1 MAVPVDV
8 LQPVMI
14 MLALTNMPRLRCLTF
29 AAFLPFAM
37 TQMPAEDTKTHV
49 TKSSFGTA
57 DGKAVDLYT
66 LSNGK
71 VELAVMT
78 RGATVVRLKTADR
91 SGHAGDILLGF
102 DSLAGYSPEV
112 PYLGAI
118 VGRYGNRIAKGRFSL
133 DGKEYHLAVNN
144 GENALHGGKKGFD
157 KVIWTAMPGANS
169 VEFTYLS
176 KDGEEGYPGNL
187 TAKVTYTLTGNTVRI
202 GYTATTDKDTV
213 QNLTNHSYFNL
224 AGPASPD
231 ILKHQVTL
239 YASRYTPVDAGLIP
253 TGELAPVKGTP
264 FDFLQ
269 PHAIGERIDAKNEQ
283 IKLGG
288 GYDHN
293 YVLDSKSGLG
303 KAAEV
308 YEPTTGRVLEVWTTQ
323 PGVQFYSGNFLDGTF
338 QGRGATK
345 YAKHAGLCLETQ
357 HYPDSPNHPKFP
369 TAQLK
374 PGETFHSTT
383 EWRFL
388 AR

>member
-1 MAVPVDV
+1 
-8 LQPVMI
+8 
-14 MLALTNMPRLRCLTF
+14 MLNPRSLTLAAL
-29 AAFLPFAM
+29 LPFAM
-37 TQMPAEDTKTHV
+37 TQMPAEDSKTHV

-66 LSNGK
+66 LTNGK
-71 VELAVMT
+71 LELAVMT
-78 RGATVVRLKTADR
+78 RGATVVRLKTPDR
-91 SGHAGDILLGF
+91 SGHSGDIVLGF
-102 DSLAGYSPEV
+102 DNIAGYSPEV
-112 PYLGAI
+112 PYLGAT

-144 GENALHGGKKGFD
+144 GANSLHGGKVGFD
-157 KVIWTAMPGANS
+157 KVIWQAKPGTNS

-187 TAKVTYTLTGNTVRI
+187 SAKVTYTLTGSTVSI
-202 GYTATTDKDTV
+202 GYAVSTDKNTV

-264 FDFLQ
+264 LDFTQ
-269 PHAIGERIDAKNEQ
+269 PHPIGERIDAKNEQ

-293 YVLDSKSGLG
+293 FVLDSKGGLG

-308 YEPTTGRVLEVWTTQ
+308 YDPSTGRVLDVWTTE
-323 PGVQFYSGNFLDGTF
+323 PGIQFYSGNFLDGTL
-338 QGRGATK
+338 QGRGTEK
-345 YAKHAGLCLETQ
+345 YGKHAGFCLETQ

-369 TAQLK
+369 TTELK
-374 PGETFHSTT
+374 PGKTYLSTT
-383 EWRFL
+383 KWRFST
-388 AR
+388 R

>member
-29 AAFLPFAM
+29 AALLPFAM

-144 GENALHGGKKGFD
+144 GENALHGRESHVDRVG
-157 KVIWTAMPGANS
+157 V
-169 VEFTYLS
+169 
-176 KDGEEGYPGNL
+176 GE
-187 TAKVTYTLTGNTVRI
+187 AV
-202 GYTATTDKDTV
+202 
-213 QNLTNHSYFNL
+213 
-224 AGPASPD
+224 
-231 ILKHQVTL
+231 
-239 YASRYTPVDAGLIP
+239 VDLG
-253 TGELAPVKGTP
+253 
-264 FDFLQ
+264 
-269 PHAIGERIDAKNEQ
+269 
-283 IKLGG
+283 LGG
-288 GYDHN
+288 VEGCFGRHRKTHRGRR
-293 YVLDSKSGLG
+293 LLG
-303 KAAEV
+303 V
-308 YEPTTGRVLEVWTTQ
+308 GRDDRL
-323 PGVQFYSGNFLDGTF
+323 
-338 QGRGATK
+338 
-345 YAKHAGLCLETQ
+345 
-357 HYPDSPNHPKFP
+357 
-369 TAQLK
+369 
-374 PGETFHSTT
+374 
-383 EWRFL
+383 
-388 AR
+388 